1 VRKGETVSK
10 PLMETK
16 SRDVSPNK
24 DSKQQPLPAIGAAVN
39 YLSQSRNVWVASKI
53 SNVNEKRRT
62 VMVAC
67 KPGCWI
73 FWPSEI
79 LELASEKCEYAV
91 DDDVEYLSSSAKRW
105 LVAKVV
111 AVDGSR
117 IQIDIKPRFW
127 FTSTDQKTCI
137 RPRRKSRRSKLE
149 REQSANSLRLFLM
162 NKQTLRQLADKTFRE
177 CDIDHT
183 NGIELSE
190 MRLVIST
197 LAAQLSIEELN
208 DTQLESHFKRFDLEG
223 RGTLDKDQFCEFV
236 ESLLQL
242 TLRKYHKVARK
253 DFIQEKGNF
262 ESDYTKTKKIGS
274 GSFGEVF
281 LVQTTAG
288 GIIRVAKSIDKVNC
302 KMSARQMEVEIETL
316 KMLDHP
322 HLVKLFE
329 WYPTPNFLYIVM
341 DNAKGGELLQLVNGV
356 YKRGETLQENWV
368 ALVVEQSLDAIA
380 YIHSKRLIHRDI
392 KLENIL
398 LLNECKTFDIKVDP
412 PHALIIDLGIA
423 EICSGGG
430 RLKNLAGTPTTMAP
444 EIWRGDYGPKSDIFS
459 MGCVVFTML
468 SGTYPFYPKKVT
480 RDPKIWISLIQAGP
494 NYKAVKGSSAALAF
508 CRRLLTFQED
518 KRPTATQA
526 KKDPWLTTIHNETH
540 TAINLEPERV
550 EALLR
555 FRDESEVKR
564 GVLMQAISQMSAS
577 SIPELTGLFKQVA
590 DTGERASA
598 ITVQEATKWI
608 MSFKVDEVLAR
619 ETAQALDLD
628 HSGEIEFS
636 EFLCGCM
643 ALFDNKIELILK
655 TAFRSIDTDNSG
667 EISSAELHNLL
678 AKIGG
683 EGLTSKESE
692 DGMLK
697 QIDRD
702 GDGIITYDEF
712 RVFFTPEVF
721 KVQFEYNGHSILYIK
736 TDKGIEYRKN
746 FVLKRI
752 CKSIRVDE
760 YCFVY
765 DRGVTNHSWN
775 GEKHKLPE
783 GRRDRL
789 ISNLRILCQIG
800 NIEFFD
806 DYSSNKEPSPRIAT
820 ATNDSSNRSTLK
832 ENQENINQMKR
843 L

>member
-1 VRKGETVSK
+1 MEESKKSNERDSKKGELV
-10 PLMETK
+10 
-16 SRDVSPNK
+16 
-24 DSKQQPLPAIGAAVN
+24 PLPPIGAAVN

-67 KPGCWI
+67 KPGCWV

-127 FTSTDQKTCI
+127 FTSTDQKTCV
-137 RPRRKSRRSKLE
+137 RPRRKSRRSKQE
-149 REQSANSLRLFLM
+149 REAAANNLRLFLN
-162 NKQTLRQLADKTFRE
+162 NKNTLRQLADKTFRE
-177 CDIDHT
+177 CDLDHT

-223 RGTLDKDQFCEFV
+223 RGFMDKDQFCEFV

-242 TLRKYHKVARK
+242 TLRKYHKVARR

-262 ESDYTKTKKIGS
+262 ESDYTKLKKIGH

-288 GIIRVAKSIDKVNC
+288 NITRVAKTIDKVNC

-329 WYPTPNFLYIVM
+329 WYPTNQFLYIVM

-356 YKRGETLQENWV
+356 YKRGEVLKEDWV
-368 ALVVEQSLDAIA
+368 AMVVEQSIDAIA

-392 KLENIL
+392 KLENIM
-398 LLNECKTFDIKVDP
+398 LLNECKTFDVRADP

-480 RDPKIWISLIQAGP
+480 RDPKIWIGLIQAGP
-494 NYKAVKGSSAALAF
+494 NYKAVKASASALAF
-508 CRRLLTFQED
+508 CKRLLTFQEE
-518 KRPTATQA
+518 KRPTAAQA
-526 KKDPWLTTIHNETH
+526 KKDPWLTTVAESQSFT
-540 TAINLEPERV
+540 LEPEKV

-577 SIPELTGLFKQVA
+577 TIPELTGLFKQVA
-590 DTGERASA
+590 DSGEKAAA

-655 TAFRSIDTDNSG
+655 SAFRSIDTDNSG
-667 EISSAELHNLL
+667 EISSQELHNLMT
-678 AKIGG
+678 KIGG
-683 EGLTSKESE
+683 EGLTSADSE
-692 DGMLK
+692 QSMLK

-721 KVQFEYNGHSILYIK
+721 KVSFDYNGNSIMYIK

-752 CKSIRVDE
+752 CKSLRVDE
-760 YCFVY
+760 QGFVY

-775 GEKHKLPE
+775 GEKHKLPDTK
-783 GRRDRL
+783 RDRV
-789 ISNLRILCQIG
+789 ISDLRILCQIG
-800 NIEFFD
+800 HIEFINE
-806 DYSSNKEPSPRIAT
+806 YSDSKGPRTEGGNNYAGVQPQT
-820 ATNDSSNRSTLK
+820 TTHSQQAEAD
-832 ENQENINQMKR
+832 E
-843 L
+843 